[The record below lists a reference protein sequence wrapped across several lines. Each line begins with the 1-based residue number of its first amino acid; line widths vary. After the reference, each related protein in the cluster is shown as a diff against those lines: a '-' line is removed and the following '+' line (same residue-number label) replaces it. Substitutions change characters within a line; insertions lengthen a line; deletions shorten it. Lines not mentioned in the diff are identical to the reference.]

1 MLTEKQIKQL
11 KGENELLQLEL
22 EDVNQIIKQ
31 REEELEQL
39 KNTAATA
46 RQLQSRLD
54 MNLLEMEQMQN
65 AIGEKQKESHGS
77 FERMIELEE
86 ELYAA
91 LKIRNQHAAVLKEN
105 MSLQANLLDTNNE
118 LEEAASLYKKL
129 KEQKLL
135 VSQTQSNLDIALIEI
150 ESLKEEL
157 GELKELN
164 SVLLKKK
171 FSDL

>member
-22 EDVNQIIKQ
+22 EDVNEVIRQ
-31 REEELEQL
+31 REAELEQL

-65 AIGEKQKESHGS
+65 TIGEKQKESHGS

-91 LKIRNQHAAVLKEN
+91 MKIRNQHAAILKEN
-105 MSLQANLLDTNNE
+105 MSLQANLLDTSNE
-118 LEEAASLYKKL
+118 LEEASTLYKKL
-129 KEQKLL
+129 RDMNAKFSEI
-135 VSQTQSNLDIALIEI
+135 QSNFDIAQLEI
-150 ESLKEEL
+150 QSLKDEL
-157 GELKELN
+157 AEQQELN
-164 SVLLKKK
+164 RMLRQKK
-171 FSDL
+171 F

>member
-65 AIGEKQKESHGS
+65 AIGEKQKEW
-77 FERMIELEE
+77 F
-86 ELYAA
+86 
-91 LKIRNQHAAVLKEN
+91 
-105 MSLQANLLDTNNE
+105 
-118 LEEAASLYKKL
+118 
-129 KEQKLL
+129 
-135 VSQTQSNLDIALIEI
+135 
-150 ESLKEEL
+150 
-157 GELKELN
+157 
-164 SVLLKKK
+164 
-171 FSDL
+171 F